1 MQRKRHHDRGA
12 SAEDALLLVA
22 VNTLLVVVD
31 ALLVTVG
38 ATVSIVDSG
47 SMVVAEAYNGGRADG
62 AAVTLGT
69 LDPGGMIDGQQKLV
83 VSGQPM
89 NNGMDATAIV

>member
-1 MQRKRHHDRGA
+1 MHCLLPLEPLSA
-12 SAEDALLLVA
+12 SWIQVAWSLLRP
-22 VNTLLVVVD
+22 
-31 ALLVTVG
+31 
-38 ATVSIVDSG
+38 
-47 SMVVAEAYNGGRADG
+47 MEADTGL
-62 AAVTLGT
+62 TLGT

>member
-1 MQRKRHHDRGA
+1 MKPEGRDRGA

-22 VNTLLVVVD
+22 VDTLLV
-31 ALLVTVG
+31 AVG
-38 ATVSIVDSG
+38 ALHCWLPLEPLSASWIQ
-47 SMVVAEAYNGGRADG
+47 VAWSLLRPMEADTGL
-62 AAVTLGT
+62 TLGT